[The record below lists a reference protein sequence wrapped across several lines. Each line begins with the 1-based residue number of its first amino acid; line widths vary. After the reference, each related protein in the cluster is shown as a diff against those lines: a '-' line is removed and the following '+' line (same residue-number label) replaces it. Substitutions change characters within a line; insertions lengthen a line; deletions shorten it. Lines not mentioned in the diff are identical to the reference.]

1 MDFWYVGLVIAL
13 VALSWA
19 LIWLCGGLESE

>member
-1 MDFWYVGLVIAL
+1 MDFFYIGLVLVL
-13 VALSWA
+13 VAISWG